1 MISSTSI
8 KVKNQLSRRNM
19 IGYGIQSIK
28 SVSWSIVRSVD
39 RSVGRSVGRLVGR
52 SVGRFNGFQIF
63 PVIAMNHSEFIFI
76 FSEKHWRD
84 ATSYEEIERFVYNRI
99 WS

>member
-52 SVGRFNGFQIF
+52 SVGRSIQWISNI
-63 PVIAMNHSEFIFI
+63 S
-76 FSEKHWRD
+76 SDRD
-84 ATSYEEIERFVYNRI
+84 EP
-99 WS
+99 